1 MNQSY
6 KGFIDRLTYHNPE
19 NGYTIARLVI
29 EGQRE
34 RIAIVGTLASIQE
47 GESVEVE
54 GVWTN
59 HPKYGKQFKV
69 EHYKAVYPSTLE
81 GIQKYLGSGLI
92 KGVGPR
98 SAKRIVDHFGAE
110 TLDIIDADPRRLEEV
125 PKLGKKRV
133 ELIAAAWD
141 EQRQIKDVMV
151 FLQSHGITTG
161 YAVKIFKTY
170 GQEAIQKVRSDP
182 YRLERDVDGIGFRI
196 ADRIAQRLGLGR
208 DAPERVQA
216 GIRYLLSEAADEGH
230 VYLPTVRTME
240 LPVVGMMELPA
251 VGMMERAVEI
261 LDINAELLPP
271 ALEALRANDGV
282 VTEDLRCYLPP
293 LHRAEVGAASSL
305 KRLLRAS
312 VEELA
317 VPAEVEDG
325 LELAPA
331 QKQAVELVA
340 TSKVLVL
347 TGGPGTGKTTVTRRI
362 LRLLE
367 AGGLKVALC
376 SPTGRAAK
384 RLSEASGREAKTI
397 HRLLGFQPGERQFKK
412 GYDDRLEV
420 DALIVDEASM
430 IDVVLLNALLRAL
443 PDRAR
448 LVLVGDIDQLPSVGP
463 GNVLRDIIDSAEV
476 PVVRLTQIFRQAQKS
491 HIIRNAHRINSGEM
505 PIVENDAAADFYF
518 IQEGDPERVVELV
531 EELCAVRLPSYRGWD
546 RCNDIQV
553 LSPMYRGE
561 TGALNLNQ
569 RLQQRLNPHGQ
580 AHSHR
585 GAEFRVGDKV
595 MQVKNNYDK
604 GVFNGDIGTIERL
617 DAEKQVLYV
626 RFDYTLEYDQ
636 VDLDQLTLAYAIS
649 IHRSQGSEFPV
660 VVLPLTT
667 QHYVML
673 QRNLLYTAITRAKQ
687 MIVIVGTPKALKLAI
702 ANDKVAQ
709 RYTTLKERLCGAVG
723 AVLEAG
729 QAIPLEPTLP
739 SD

>member
-19 NGYTIARLVI
+19 NGYTIARLAV

-34 RIAIVGTLASIQE
+34 RIAIVGTLASIQV
-47 GESVEVE
+47 GENVEVE
-54 GVWTN
+54 GVWAN
-59 HPKYGKQFKV
+59 HPKYGKQLKV

-81 GIQKYLGSGLI
+81 GMQKYLGSGLI
-92 KGVGPR
+92 KGIGPR
-98 SAKRIVDHFGAE
+98 SAKRIVEHFGEE
-110 TLDIIDADPRRLEEV
+110 TLDIIDEDPQRLAEV
-125 PKLGKKRV
+125 PKLGKKKV
-133 ELIAAAWD
+133 ELIAEAWD

-240 LPVVGMMELPA
+240 LPAVGTMELPA

-305 KRLLRAS
+305 KRLLRAPT
-312 VEELA
+312 EELA
-317 VPAEVEDG
+317 VPAEAEDG

-367 AGGLKVALC
+367 EGGLKVALC

-430 IDVVLLNALLRAL
+430 IDVVLMNALLRAL
-443 PDRAR
+443 PDPAR

-518 IQEGDPERVVELV
+518 IQAGDPERVVELV
-531 EELCAVRLPSYRGWD
+531 EELCATRLPSYRGWD
-546 RCNDIQV
+546 QRDDIQV

-580 AHSHR
+580 VHRHR

-617 DAEKQVLYV
+617 DTEKQVLYV

-709 RYTTLKERLCGAVG
+709 RYTTLKERLRGEVG

-729 QAIPLEPTLP
+729 QAIPLESALP

>member
-6 KGFIDRLTYHNPE
+6 KGFIDRLTYYNPE
-19 NGYTIARLVI
+19 NGYTIARLVV

-34 RIAIVGTLASIQE
+34 RIAIVGTLASIEE
-47 GESVEVE
+47 GESIEVE
-54 GVWTN
+54 GAWTN

-81 GIQKYLGSGLI
+81 GMQKYLGSGLI
-92 KGVGPR
+92 KGIGPK
-98 SAKRIVDHFGAE
+98 SAKRIVEHFGEE
-110 TLDIIDADPRRLEEV
+110 TLDIIDADPQQLAEV
-125 PKLGKKRV
+125 PKLGKKKV

-240 LPVVGMMELPA
+240 LPVVGTMELPA

-271 ALEALRANDGV
+271 ALEALRASDGV

-305 KRLLRAS
+305 KRLLRTPA
-312 VEELA
+312 EELA
-317 VPAEVEDG
+317 VPTEAEDG
-325 LELAPA
+325 LELALA
-331 QKQAVELVA
+331 QKEAVELVA

-362 LRLLE
+362 LHLLE
-367 AGGLKVALC
+367 EGGLKVALC

-412 GYDDRLEV
+412 GYDDRLDV

-443 PDRAR
+443 PDHVR

-463 GNVLRDIIDSAEV
+463 GNVLRDIIDSAAV

-531 EELCAVRLPSYRGWD
+531 EELCATRLPSYQGWD
-546 RCNDIQV
+546 RRDDIQV

-617 DAEKQVLYV
+617 DTEKQVLYV

-709 RYTTLKERLCGAVG
+709 RYTTLKERLRGEVG
-723 AVLEAG
+723 EVMEAG
-729 QAIPLEPTLP
+729 QAIPLESTLP

>member
-19 NGYTIARLVI
+19 NGYTIARLAV

-34 RIAIVGTLASIQE
+34 RIAIVGTLASIQV
-47 GESVEVE
+47 GENVEVE
-54 GVWTN
+54 GVWAN
-59 HPKYGKQFKV
+59 HPKYGKQLKV

-81 GIQKYLGSGLI
+81 GMQKYLGSGLI
-92 KGVGPR
+92 KGIGPR
-98 SAKRIVDHFGAE
+98 SAKRIVEHFGEE
-110 TLDIIDADPRRLEEV
+110 TLDIIDEDPQRLAEV
-125 PKLGKKRV
+125 PKLGKKKV
-133 ELIAAAWD
+133 ELIAEAWD

-196 ADRIAQRLGLGR
+196 ADRIAQRLGMDR
-208 DAPERVQA
+208 DAPARVQA

-230 VYLPTVRTME
+230 VYLP
-240 LPVVGMMELPA
+240 A
-251 VGMMERAVEI
+251 VEMMERAVEI
-261 LDINAELLPP
+261 LEINAELLPQ

-282 VTEDLRCYLPP
+282 VTEDLHYYLPP

-305 KRLLRAS
+305 KRLLQAPA
-312 VEELA
+312 EELA
-317 VPAEVEDG
+317 VPAEAEDG

-331 QKQAVELVA
+331 QKEAVELVA

-443 PDRAR
+443 PDPAR

-518 IQEGDPERVVELV
+518 IQAGDPERVVELV
-531 EELCAVRLPSYRGWD
+531 EELCATRLPSYRGWD
-546 RCNDIQV
+546 QRDDIQV

-580 AHSHR
+580 VHRHR

-617 DAEKQVLYV
+617 DTEKQVLYV

-687 MIVIVGTPKALKLAI
+687 MIVIVGTSKALKLAI
-702 ANDKVAQ
+702 ANDKVTR
-709 RYTTLKERLCGAVG
+709 RYTTLKDRLRGEVG
-723 AVLEAG
+723 AVLETG
-729 QAIPLEPTLP
+729 QAIPLESTLP

>member
-19 NGYTIARLVI
+19 NGYTIARLVV

-54 GVWTN
+54 GAWTN
-59 HPKYGKQFKV
+59 HPKYGKQLKV

-110 TLDIIDADPRRLEEV
+110 TLDIIDEDPHRLEEV

-240 LPVVGMMELPA
+240 LPVAGVMELPA

-305 KRLLRAS
+305 KRLLRTPA
-312 VEELA
+312 EELA
-317 VPAEVEDG
+317 VPTETEDG

-331 QKQAVELVA
+331 QIQAVELVA

-367 AGGLKVALC
+367 EGGLKVALC

-430 IDVVLLNALLRAL
+430 IDVVLMNALLRAL
-443 PDRAR
+443 PDHAR

-463 GNVLRDIIDSAEV
+463 GNVLRDIIDSAAV
-476 PVVRLTQIFRQAQKS
+476 PVVRLTQIFRQAEKS

-505 PIVENDAAADFYF
+505 PIVENHADADFYF
-518 IQEGDPERVVELV
+518 IQEGDPQRVVGLV
-531 EELCAVRLPSYRGWD
+531 EELCATRLPSYRGWD
-546 RCNDIQV
+546 RRNDIQV
-553 LSPMYRGE
+553 LAPMYRGE

-585 GAEFRVGDKV
+585 GAEFWVGDKV
-595 MQVKNNYDK
+595 MQVKNDYDK

-649 IHRSQGSEFPV
+649 IHRAQGSEFPV

-709 RYTTLKERLCGAVG
+709 RYTTLKERLRGEIGAVM
-723 AVLEAG
+723 EAG
-729 QAIPLEPTLP
+729 QAIPLEATQP

>member
-19 NGYTIARLVI
+19 NGYTIARLVV

-34 RIAIVGTLASIQE
+34 RVAIVGAIASIQE

-81 GIQKYLGSGLI
+81 GMQKYLGSGLI

-133 ELIAAAWD
+133 ELIAEAWD

-230 VYLPTVRTME
+230 VYLPTVRTMD
-240 LPVVGMMELPA
+240 LPVVGVMELPA

-282 VTEDLRCYLPP
+282 VTEALRCYLPP

-305 KRLLRAS
+305 KRLLHTPAAD
-312 VEELA
+312 LA
-317 VPAEVEDG
+317 VPAEAGDG

-331 QKQAVELVA
+331 QIQAVELVA

-362 LRLLE
+362 LHLLE
-367 AGGLKVALC
+367 EGGLKVALC

-412 GYDDRLEV
+412 GYDDRLEI

-430 IDVVLLNALLRAL
+430 IDVVLMNALLRAL
-443 PDRAR
+443 PDHAR

-476 PVVRLTQIFRQAQKS
+476 PVVRLTQIFRQAEKS

-505 PIVENDAAADFYF
+505 PIVENHADADFYF

-531 EELCAVRLPSYRGWD
+531 EELCATRLPSYRGWD
-546 RCNDIQV
+546 RRNDIQV
-553 LSPMYRGE
+553 LAPMYRGE

-580 AHSHR
+580 VHSHR

-595 MQVKNNYDK
+595 MQVKNDYDK

-649 IHRSQGSEFPV
+649 IHRAQGSEFPV

-709 RYTTLKERLCGAVG
+709 RYTTLKERLRGEVG
-723 AVLEAG
+723 EVLEAG
-729 QAIPLEPTLP
+729 QAIPLEATQP

>member
-19 NGYTIARLVI
+19 NGYTIARLVV

-59 HPKYGKQFKV
+59 HPKYGKQLKV

-81 GIQKYLGSGLI
+81 GMQKYLGSGLI

-110 TLDIIDADPRRLEEV
+110 TLDIIDEDPRRLEEV

-133 ELIAAAWD
+133 ELIAEAWD

-240 LPVVGMMELPA
+240 LPVAGVMELPA

-293 LHRAEVGAASSL
+293 LHRAEVGSASSL
-305 KRLLRAS
+305 KRLLQAPA
-312 VEELA
+312 EDLA
-317 VPAEVEDG
+317 VPTETEDG

-331 QKQAVELVA
+331 QQQAVELVA

-362 LRLLE
+362 LHLLE
-367 AGGLKVALC
+367 EGGLKVALC

-430 IDVVLLNALLRAL
+430 IDVVLMNALLRAL
-443 PDRAR
+443 PDHAR

-463 GNVLRDIIDSAEV
+463 GNVLRDIIDSAAV
-476 PVVRLTQIFRQAQKS
+476 PVVRLTQIFRQAEKS

-505 PIVENDAAADFYF
+505 PIVENHADADFYF
-518 IQEGDPERVVELV
+518 IQEGDPQRVVELV
-531 EELCAVRLPSYRGWD
+531 EELCATRLPSYRGWD
-546 RCNDIQV
+546 RRNDIQV
-553 LSPMYRGE
+553 LAPMYRGE

-709 RYTTLKERLCGAVG
+709 RYTTLKERLRGEVG
-723 AVLEAG
+723 AVMEAG

>member
-1 MNQSY
+1 M
-6 KGFIDRLTYHNPE
+6 
-19 NGYTIARLVI
+19 
-29 EGQRE
+29 
-34 RIAIVGTLASIQE
+34 
-47 GESVEVE
+47 
-54 GVWTN
+54 
-59 HPKYGKQFKV
+59 
-69 EHYKAVYPSTLE
+69 
-81 GIQKYLGSGLI
+81 QKYLGSGLI
-92 KGVGPR
+92 KGVGPK
-98 SAKRIVDHFGAE
+98 SAKRIVEHFGAE
-110 TLDIIDADPRRLEEV
+110 TLDIIDEDPSRLAEV

-196 ADRIAQRLGLGR
+196 ADRIAQRLGLSR

-216 GIRYLLSEAADEGH
+216 GIRYLLSQAADEGH
-230 VYLPTVRTME
+230 VYLP
-240 LPVVGMMELPA
+240 A
-251 VGMMERAVEI
+251 VKMMERAVEI
-261 LDINAELLPP
+261 LTINAELLPP
-271 ALEALRANDGV
+271 ALEALRADDGV
-282 VTEDLRCYLPP
+282 VTEDLRYYLPP

-305 KRLLRAS
+305 KRLLHTPAQ
-312 VEELA
+312 ELA
-317 VPAEVEDG
+317 VPAGDEDG
-325 LELAPA
+325 LALAPA
-331 QKQAVELVA
+331 QKQAVAWVA

-367 AGGLKVALC
+367 EGGLAVALC

-384 RLSEASGREAKTI
+384 RLSEASGRAAKTI
-397 HRLLGFQPGERQFKK
+397 HRLLEFQPGERQFKR
-412 GYDDRLEV
+412 GYDNRLKL

-430 IDVVLLNALLRAL
+430 IDVVLMNALLRAL
-443 PDRAR
+443 PDHAR
-448 LVLVGDIDQLPSVGP
+448 VVLVGDIDQLPSVGP
-463 GNVLRDIIDSAEV
+463 GNVLRDIIDSAKV

-491 HIIRNAHRINSGEM
+491 HIIRNAHRVNSGEM
-505 PIVENDAAADFYF
+505 PIVDNHAGADFYF
-518 IQEGDPERVVELV
+518 IQEGDPERVVERV
-531 EELCAVRLPSYRGWD
+531 EELCATRLPRYRGWD
-546 RCNDIQV
+546 RRADIQV
-553 LSPMYRGE
+553 LAPMYRGE

-569 RLQQRLNPHGQ
+569 RLQQRLNPHGPV
-580 AHSHR
+580 HRHR

-595 MQVKNNYDK
+595 MQVKNDYDK
-604 GVFNGDIGTIERL
+604 GVFNGDIGTVERL

-626 RFDYTLEYDQ
+626 RFDATLEYDS

-687 MIVIVGTPKALKLAI
+687 LIVIVGTSKALKLAI
-702 ANDKVAQ
+702 ANDQVAQ
-709 RYTTLKERLCGAVG
+709 RFTTLKERLCDEVG
-723 AVLEAG
+723 AVLKAG
-729 QAIPLEPTLP
+729 QAANGALEAPEPRKAENL
-739 SD
+739 

>member
-19 NGYTIARLVI
+19 NGYTIARLVV

-34 RIAIVGTLASIQE
+34 RIAIVGAIASIQE

-98 SAKRIVDHFGAE
+98 SAKRIVEHFGEE
-110 TLDIIDADPRRLEEV
+110 TLDIIDADPQRLAEV

-196 ADRIAQRLGLGR
+196 ADRIAQCLGLGR

-230 VYLPTVRTME
+230 VYLPTARTMK
-240 LPVVGMMELPA
+240 LPAVGMMELPA

-261 LDINAELLPP
+261 LAINAELLPP
-271 ALEALRANDGV
+271 ALEALRASDGV

-305 KRLLRAS
+305 KRLLRTPA
-312 VEELA
+312 EELA
-317 VPAEVEDG
+317 VPAEAEDG

-362 LRLLE
+362 LHLLE
-367 AGGLKVALC
+367 EGGLKVALC

-443 PDRAR
+443 PDHVR

-476 PVVRLTQIFRQAQKS
+476 SVVRLTQIFRQAQKS

-505 PIVENDAAADFYF
+505 PIVENHADADFYF

-531 EELCAVRLPSYRGWD
+531 EELCATRLPSYRGWD
-546 RCNDIQV
+546 RRNDIQV
-553 LSPMYRGE
+553 LAPMYRGE

-580 AHSHR
+580 AHRHR

-649 IHRSQGSEFPV
+649 IHRAQGSEFPV

-709 RYTTLKERLCGAVG
+709 RYTTLKERLRGEVG

-729 QAIPLEPTLP
+729 QAVPLESTLP

>member
-19 NGYTIARLVI
+19 NGYTIARLVV

-34 RIAIVGTLASIQE
+34 RIAIVGAIASIQE
-47 GESVEVE
+47 GESIEVE

-59 HPKYGKQFKV
+59 HPKYGKQLKV
-69 EHYKAVYPSTLE
+69 ERYKSVYPSTLE
-81 GIQKYLGSGLI
+81 GMQKYLGSGLI
-92 KGVGPR
+92 KGIGPR
-98 SAKRIVDHFGAE
+98 SAKRIVEHFGEE
-110 TLDIIDADPRRLEEV
+110 TLDIIDADPQRLAEV
-125 PKLGKKRV
+125 PKLGKKKV
-133 ELIAAAWD
+133 ELIAEAWD

-170 GQEAIQKVRSDP
+170 GQEAIHKVRSDP

-196 ADRIAQRLGLGR
+196 ADRIAQRLGMDR

-230 VYLPTVRTME
+230 VYLP
-240 LPVVGMMELPA
+240 A
-251 VGMMERAVEI
+251 VEMMERAVEI
-261 LDINAELLPP
+261 LDINAELLPQ
-271 ALEALRANDGV
+271 ALEALRTNDGV
-282 VTEDLRCYLPP
+282 VTEDLHYYLPP

-305 KRLLRAS
+305 KRLLQAPA
-312 VEELA
+312 EELA
-317 VPAEVEDG
+317 VPAEAEDE

-367 AGGLKVALC
+367 EGGLKVALC

-412 GYDDRLEV
+412 GRDDLLEI

-443 PDRAR
+443 PDHAR

-463 GNVLRDIIDSAEV
+463 GNVLRDIIDSAAV

-531 EELCAVRLPSYRGWD
+531 EELCATRLPSYRGWD
-546 RCNDIQV
+546 RRDDIQV
-553 LSPMYRGE
+553 LAPMYRGE

-569 RLQQRLNPHGQ
+569 RLQQRLNSHGQ

-709 RYTTLKERLCGAVG
+709 RYTTLKQRLRGEVG
-723 AVLEAG
+723 EVMEAG
-729 QAIPLEPTLP
+729 QAIPLESTLP

>member
-19 NGYTIARLVI
+19 NGYTIARLVV

-34 RIAIVGTLASIQE
+34 RVAIVGAIASIQE

-81 GIQKYLGSGLI
+81 GMQKYLGSGLI

-133 ELIAAAWD
+133 ELIAEAWD

-240 LPVVGMMELPA
+240 LPVVGVMELPA

-282 VTEDLRCYLPP
+282 VTEALRCYLPP

-305 KRLLRAS
+305 KRLLHTPAAD
-312 VEELA
+312 LA
-317 VPAEVEDG
+317 VPAEAEDE

-331 QKQAVELVA
+331 QQQAVELVA

-362 LRLLE
+362 LHLLE
-367 AGGLKVALC
+367 EGGLKVALC

-412 GYDDRLEV
+412 GYDDRLEI

-430 IDVVLLNALLRAL
+430 IDVVLMNALLRAL
-443 PDRAR
+443 PDHAR

-476 PVVRLTQIFRQAQKS
+476 PVVRLTQIFRQAEKS

-505 PIVENDAAADFYF
+505 PIVENHADADFYF

-531 EELCAVRLPSYRGWD
+531 EELCATRLPSYRGWD
-546 RCNDIQV
+546 RRNDIQV
-553 LSPMYRGE
+553 LAPMYRGE

-595 MQVKNNYDK
+595 MQVKNDYDK

-709 RYTTLKERLCGAVG
+709 RYTTLKERLRGEVG
-723 AVLEAG
+723 EVLEAG
-729 QAIPLEPTLP
+729 QAIPLEATQP

>member
-19 NGYTIARLVI
+19 NGYTIARLAV

-34 RIAIVGTLASIQE
+34 RIAIVGTLASIQV
-47 GESVEVE
+47 GENVEVE
-54 GVWTN
+54 GVWAN
-59 HPKYGKQFKV
+59 HPKYGKQLKV

-81 GIQKYLGSGLI
+81 GMQKYLGSGLI
-92 KGVGPR
+92 KGIGPR
-98 SAKRIVDHFGAE
+98 SAKRIVEHFGEE
-110 TLDIIDADPRRLEEV
+110 TLDIIDEDPQRLAEV
-125 PKLGKKRV
+125 PKLGKKKV
-133 ELIAAAWD
+133 ELIAEAWD

-196 ADRIAQRLGLGR
+196 ADRIALRLGMER
-208 DAPERVQA
+208 DAPARVQA

-230 VYLPTVRTME
+230 VYLP
-240 LPVVGMMELPA
+240 A
-251 VGMMERAVEI
+251 VEMMERSVEI
-261 LDINAELLPP
+261 LEINAELLPQ

-282 VTEDLRCYLPP
+282 VTEDLHYYLPP

-305 KRLLRAS
+305 KRLLQAPA
-312 VEELA
+312 EELA
-317 VPAEVEDG
+317 VPAEAEDG

-331 QKQAVELVA
+331 QKEAVELVA

-430 IDVVLLNALLRAL
+430 IDVVLMNALLRAL
-443 PDRAR
+443 PDPAR

-518 IQEGDPERVVELV
+518 IQAGDPERVVELV
-531 EELCAVRLPSYRGWD
+531 EELCSTRLPSYRGWD
-546 RCNDIQV
+546 QRDDIQV

-580 AHSHR
+580 VHRHR

-617 DAEKQVLYV
+617 DTEKQVLYV

-687 MIVIVGTPKALKLAI
+687 MIVIVGTSKALKLAI
-702 ANDKVAQ
+702 ANDKVTR
-709 RYTTLKERLCGAVG
+709 RYTTLKDRLRGEVG
-723 AVLEAG
+723 AVLETG
-729 QAIPLEPTLP
+729 QAIPLESTLP

>member
-19 NGYTIARLVI
+19 NGYTIARLVV

-34 RIAIVGTLASIQE
+34 RIAIVGAIASIQE
-47 GESVEVE
+47 GESIEVE

-59 HPKYGKQFKV
+59 HPKYGKQLKV
-69 EHYKAVYPSTLE
+69 ERYKAVYPSTLE
-81 GIQKYLGSGLI
+81 GMQKYLGSGLI

-98 SAKRIVDHFGAE
+98 SAKRIVEHFGAE
-110 TLDIIDADPRRLEEV
+110 TLDIIDADPHRLAEV

-133 ELIAAAWD
+133 ELIAEAWD

-196 ADRIAQRLGLGR
+196 ADRIAQRLGLGH

-230 VYLPTVRTME
+230 VYLP
-240 LPVVGMMELPA
+240 A
-251 VGMMERAVEI
+251 VEMMERAVEI
-261 LDINAELLPP
+261 LEINAELLPP
-271 ALEALRANDGV
+271 ALEALRTSDGA
-282 VTEDLRCYLPP
+282 VTEDLRYYLPP
-293 LHRAEVGAASSL
+293 LHRSEVGAASSL
-305 KRLLRAS
+305 KRLLQAPA
-312 VEELA
+312 EALA
-317 VPAEVEDG
+317 VPAAAEDG

-331 QKQAVELVA
+331 QIQAVELVA

-362 LRLLE
+362 LHLLE
-367 AGGLKVALC
+367 KGGLKVGLC

-430 IDVVLLNALLRAL
+430 IDVVLMNALLRAL
-443 PDRAR
+443 PDHAR

-463 GNVLRDIIDSAEV
+463 GNVLRDVIDSAQV

-505 PIVENDAAADFYF
+505 PIVENHADADFYF
-518 IQEGDPERVVELV
+518 LQEGDPERVVELV
-531 EELCAVRLPSYRGWD
+531 EELCATRLPSYRGWD
-546 RCNDIQV
+546 QRADIQV

-580 AHSHR
+580 AHRHR
-585 GAEFRVGDKV
+585 EAEFRVGDKV

-604 GVFNGDIGTIERL
+604 GVFNGDIGTVERL

-709 RYTTLKERLCGAVG
+709 RYTTLKERLRGEVG
-723 AVLEAG
+723 TVMEAG

>member
-19 NGYTIARLVI
+19 NGYTIARLVV

-34 RIAIVGTLASIQE
+34 RIAIVGAIASIQE
-47 GESVEVE
+47 GESIEVE

-59 HPKYGKQFKV
+59 HPKYGKQLKV
-69 EHYKAVYPSTLE
+69 ERYKAVYPSTLE
-81 GIQKYLGSGLI
+81 GMQKYLGSGLI

-98 SAKRIVDHFGAE
+98 SAKRIVEHFGAE
-110 TLDIIDADPRRLEEV
+110 TLDIIDADPHRLAEV
-125 PKLGKKRV
+125 PKLGKKKV
-133 ELIAAAWD
+133 ELIAEAWD

-196 ADRIAQRLGLGR
+196 ADRIAQRLGLGH

-230 VYLPTVRTME
+230 VYLP
-240 LPVVGMMELPA
+240 A
-251 VGMMERAVEI
+251 VEMMERAVEI
-261 LDINAELLPP
+261 LEINAELLPP
-271 ALEALRANDGV
+271 ALEALRTSDGA
-282 VTEDLRCYLPP
+282 VTEDLRYYLPP
-293 LHRAEVGAASSL
+293 LHRSEVGAASSL
-305 KRLLRAS
+305 KRLLQAPA
-312 VEELA
+312 EALA
-317 VPAEVEDG
+317 VPAAAEDG

-331 QKQAVELVA
+331 QIQAVELVA

-367 AGGLKVALC
+367 EGGLKVGLC

-430 IDVVLLNALLRAL
+430 IDVVLMNALLRAL
-443 PDRAR
+443 PDHAR

-463 GNVLRDIIDSAEV
+463 GNVLRDVIDSAQV

-505 PIVENDAAADFYF
+505 PIVENHADADFYF
-518 IQEGDPERVVELV
+518 LQEGDPERVVELV
-531 EELCAVRLPSYRGWD
+531 EELCATRLPSYRGWD
-546 RCNDIQV
+546 QRTDIQV
-553 LSPMYRGE
+553 LAPMYRGE

-580 AHSHR
+580 VHR
-585 GAEFRVGDKV
+585 HREAEFRVGDKV

-604 GVFNGDIGTIERL
+604 GVFNGDIGTVERL

-702 ANDKVAQ
+702 ANDKVTQ
-709 RYTTLKERLCGAVG
+709 RYTTLKERLRGEVG
-723 AVLEAG
+723 EVLEAG

>member
-19 NGYTIARLVI
+19 NGYTIARLAV

-34 RIAIVGTLASIQE
+34 RIAIVGTLASIQV
-47 GESVEVE
+47 GENVEVE
-54 GVWTN
+54 GVWAN
-59 HPKYGKQFKV
+59 HPKYGKQLKV

-81 GIQKYLGSGLI
+81 GMQKYLGSGLI
-92 KGVGPR
+92 KGIGPR
-98 SAKRIVDHFGAE
+98 SAKRIVEHFGEE
-110 TLDIIDADPRRLEEV
+110 TLDIIDEDPQRLAEV
-125 PKLGKKRV
+125 PKLGKKKV
-133 ELIAAAWD
+133 ELIAEAWD

-196 ADRIAQRLGLGR
+196 ADRIAQRLGMER
-208 DAPERVQA
+208 DAPARVQA

-230 VYLPTVRTME
+230 VYLP
-240 LPVVGMMELPA
+240 A
-251 VGMMERAVEI
+251 VEMMERSVEI
-261 LDINAELLPP
+261 LEINAELLPQ
-271 ALEALRANDGV
+271 ALDALRANDGV
-282 VTEDLRCYLPP
+282 VTEDLHYYLPP

-305 KRLLRAS
+305 KRLLQAPA
-312 VEELA
+312 EELA
-317 VPAEVEDG
+317 VPAEAEDG

-331 QKQAVELVA
+331 QKEAVELVA

-443 PDRAR
+443 PDHAR

-463 GNVLRDIIDSAEV
+463 GNVLRDIIDSTEV

-505 PIVENDAAADFYF
+505 PIVENQADADFYF
-518 IQEGDPERVVELV
+518 IQEGDPERVVEQV
-531 EELCAVRLPSYRGWD
+531 EELCTTRLPSYRGWD
-546 RCNDIQV
+546 QRNDIQV
-553 LSPMYRGE
+553 LAPMYRGE

-580 AHSHR
+580 VHSHR

-636 VDLDQLTLAYAIS
+636 ADLDQLTLAYAIS

-687 MIVIVGTPKALKLAI
+687 MIVIVGTSKALKLAI
-702 ANDKVAQ
+702 ANDKVAR
-709 RYTTLKERLCGAVG
+709 RYTTLKDRLRGEVG

-729 QAIPLEPTLP
+729 QAIPVESALP

>member
-6 KGFIDRLTYHNPE
+6 KGFIDRLTYYNPE
-19 NGYTIARLVI
+19 NGYTIARLVV

-92 KGVGPR
+92 KGVGTK

-110 TLDIIDADPRRLEEV
+110 TLDVIDADPNRLEEV

-196 ADRIAQRLGLGR
+196 ADRIAQRLGIDR

-230 VYLPTVRTME
+230 VYLP
-240 LPVVGMMELPA
+240 A
-251 VGMMERAVEI
+251 VEMMERAVEI
-261 LDINAELLPP
+261 LEINAELLPQ

-282 VTEDLRCYLPP
+282 VTEDLHYYLPP

-305 KRLLRAS
+305 KRLLRTPA
-312 VEELA
+312 EELA
-317 VPAEVEDG
+317 VPAEAEDG

-331 QKQAVELVA
+331 QIQAVELVA

-367 AGGLKVALC
+367 EGGLKVALC

-443 PDRAR
+443 PDHAR

-531 EELCAVRLPSYRGWD
+531 EELCATRLPSYQGWD
-546 RCNDIQV
+546 RRNDIQV

-604 GVFNGDIGTIERL
+604 GVFNGDIGTIERR

-709 RYTTLKERLCGAVG
+709 RYTTLKERLRGEVG
-723 AVLEAG
+723 EVMEAG
-729 QAIPLEPTLP
+729 QAIPLEPALP

>member
-19 NGYTIARLVI
+19 NGYTIARLVV

-34 RIAIVGTLASIQE
+34 RIAIVGAIASIQE
-47 GESVEVE
+47 GESIEVE

-59 HPKYGKQFKV
+59 HPKYGKQLKV
-69 EHYKAVYPSTLE
+69 ERYKAVYPSTLE
-81 GIQKYLGSGLI
+81 GMQKYLGSGLI

-98 SAKRIVDHFGAE
+98 SAKRIVEHFGAE
-110 TLDIIDADPRRLEEV
+110 TLDIIDADPHRLAEV

-133 ELIAAAWD
+133 ELIAEAWD

-196 ADRIAQRLGLGR
+196 ADRIAQRLGLGH

-230 VYLPTVRTME
+230 VYLP
-240 LPVVGMMELPA
+240 A
-251 VGMMERAVEI
+251 VEMMERAVEI
-261 LDINAELLPP
+261 LEINAELLPP
-271 ALEALRANDGV
+271 ALEALRTSDGA
-282 VTEDLRCYLPP
+282 VTEDLRYYLPP
-293 LHRAEVGAASSL
+293 LHRSEVGAASSL
-305 KRLLRAS
+305 KRLLQAPA
-312 VEELA
+312 EALA
-317 VPAEVEDG
+317 VPAAAEDG

-331 QKQAVELVA
+331 QIQAVELVA

-362 LRLLE
+362 LHLLE
-367 AGGLKVALC
+367 KGGLKVGLC

-430 IDVVLLNALLRAL
+430 IDVVLMNALLRAL
-443 PDRAR
+443 PDHAR

-463 GNVLRDIIDSAEV
+463 GNVLRDVIDSAQV

-505 PIVENDAAADFYF
+505 PIVENHADADFYF

-531 EELCAVRLPSYRGWD
+531 EELCATRLPSYRGWD
-546 RCNDIQV
+546 QRADIQV

-580 AHSHR
+580 AHRHR
-585 GAEFRVGDKV
+585 EAEFRVGDKV

-604 GVFNGDIGTIERL
+604 GVFNGDIGTVERL

-709 RYTTLKERLCGAVG
+709 RYTTLKERLRGEVG
-723 AVLEAG
+723 TVMEAG

>member
-151 FLQSHGITTG
+151 FLQSHGVTTG

-170 GQEAIQKVRSDP
+170 EQEAIQKVRSDP

-709 RYTTLKERLCGAVG
+709 RYTTLKERLCGEVG

>member
-6 KGFIDRLTYHNPE
+6 KGFIDRLTYYNQE

-98 SAKRIVDHFGAE
+98 SAKRIVEHFGAE

-230 VYLPTVRTME
+230 VYLP
-240 LPVVGMMELPA
+240 A
-251 VGMMERAVEI
+251 VEMMERAVEI
-261 LDINAELLPP
+261 LEINAELLPQ

-282 VTEDLRCYLPP
+282 VTEDLHYYLPP

-305 KRLLRAS
+305 KRLLRTPA
-312 VEELA
+312 EELA
-317 VPAEVEDG
+317 VPAEAEDE

-362 LRLLE
+362 LHLLE
-367 AGGLKVALC
+367 EGGLKVALC

-412 GYDDRLEV
+412 GYDDRLKI

-443 PDRAR
+443 PDHAR

-463 GNVLRDIIDSAEV
+463 GNVLRDIIDSAAV

-518 IQEGDPERVVELV
+518 IQEGEPERVVELV
-531 EELCAVRLPSYRGWD
+531 EELCATRLPSYRGWD
-546 RCNDIQV
+546 RRDDIQV

-580 AHSHR
+580 VHSHR

-595 MQVKNNYDK
+595 MQVKNDYDK
-604 GVFNGDIGTIERL
+604 GVFNGDIGTVERL
-617 DAEKQVLYV
+617 DTEKQVLYV

-709 RYTTLKERLCGAVG
+709 RYTTLKERLRGEVG
-723 AVLEAG
+723 EVLEAG
-729 QAIPLEPTLP
+729 KAIPLESTLP

>member
-709 RYTTLKERLCGAVG
+709 RYTTLKERLCGEVG

>member
-19 NGYTIARLVI
+19 NGYTIARLVV

-34 RIAIVGTLASIQE
+34 RIAIVGAIASIQE

-98 SAKRIVDHFGAE
+98 SAKRIVEHFGAE
-110 TLDIIDADPRRLEEV
+110 TLDIIDEDPQRLEEV

-133 ELIAAAWD
+133 ELIAEAWD

-196 ADRIAQRLGLGR
+196 ADRIAQRLGMER
-208 DAPERVQA
+208 DAPARVQA

-240 LPVVGMMELPA
+240 LPAVGTMELPA

-305 KRLLRAS
+305 KRLLRAPT
-312 VEELA
+312 EELA
-317 VPAEVEDG
+317 VPAEAEDG

-331 QKQAVELVA
+331 QKEAVELVA

-362 LRLLE
+362 LHLLE
-367 AGGLKVALC
+367 EGGLKVALC

-430 IDVVLLNALLRAL
+430 IDVVLMNALLRAL
-443 PDRAR
+443 PDHVR

-463 GNVLRDIIDSAEV
+463 GNVLRDIIDSAAV
-476 PVVRLTQIFRQAQKS
+476 SVVRLTQIFRQAQKS

-505 PIVENDAAADFYF
+505 PIVENQADADFYF
-518 IQEGDPERVVELV
+518 IQEGDPERVVEQV
-531 EELCAVRLPSYRGWD
+531 EELCATRLPSYRGWD
-546 RCNDIQV
+546 QRNDIQV
-553 LSPMYRGE
+553 LAPMYRGE

-580 AHSHR
+580 VHSHR

-604 GVFNGDIGTIERL
+604 GVFNGDIGTIDRL

-702 ANDKVAQ
+702 TNDKVAQ
-709 RYTTLKERLCGAVG
+709 RYTTLKERLRGEVG

-729 QAIPLEPTLP
+729 QAIPLESTLP

>member
-19 NGYTIARLVI
+19 NGYTIARLVV

-34 RIAIVGTLASIQE
+34 RIAIVGAIASIQE
-47 GESVEVE
+47 GESIEVE

-59 HPKYGKQFKV
+59 HPKYGKQLKV
-69 EHYKAVYPSTLE
+69 ERYKAVYPSTLE
-81 GIQKYLGSGLI
+81 GMQKYLGSGLI

-98 SAKRIVDHFGAE
+98 SAKRIVEHFGAE
-110 TLDIIDADPRRLEEV
+110 TLDIIDADPHRLAEV
-125 PKLGKKRV
+125 PKLGKKKV
-133 ELIAAAWD
+133 ELIAEAWD

-196 ADRIAQRLGLGR
+196 ADRIAQRLGLGH

-230 VYLPTVRTME
+230 VYLP
-240 LPVVGMMELPA
+240 A
-251 VGMMERAVEI
+251 VEMMERAVEI
-261 LDINAELLPP
+261 LEINAELLPP
-271 ALEALRANDGV
+271 ALEALRTSDGA
-282 VTEDLRCYLPP
+282 VTEDLRYYLPP
-293 LHRAEVGAASSL
+293 LHRSEVGAASSL
-305 KRLLRAS
+305 KRLLQAPA
-312 VEELA
+312 EALA
-317 VPAEVEDG
+317 VPAAAEDG

-331 QKQAVELVA
+331 QIQAVELVA

-367 AGGLKVALC
+367 EGGLKVGLC

-430 IDVVLLNALLRAL
+430 IDVVLMNALLRAL
-443 PDRAR
+443 PDHAR

-463 GNVLRDIIDSAEV
+463 GNVLRDVIDSAQV

-505 PIVENDAAADFYF
+505 PIVENHADADFYF
-518 IQEGDPERVVELV
+518 LQEGDPERVVELV
-531 EELCAVRLPSYRGWD
+531 EELCATRLPSYRGWD
-546 RCNDIQV
+546 QRADIQV
-553 LSPMYRGE
+553 LAPMYRGE

-580 AHSHR
+580 VHR
-585 GAEFRVGDKV
+585 HREAEFRVGDKV

-604 GVFNGDIGTIERL
+604 GVFNGDIGTVERL

-709 RYTTLKERLCGAVG
+709 RYTTLKERLRGEVG

>member
-19 NGYTIARLVI
+19 NGYTIARLVV

-47 GESVEVE
+47 GESVEIA

-92 KGVGPR
+92 KGVGTK

-110 TLDIIDADPRRLEEV
+110 TLDIIDADPQRLAEV

-240 LPVVGMMELPA
+240 LPAVGTMELPA

-305 KRLLRAS
+305 KRLLRAPA
-312 VEELA
+312 EELA
-317 VPAEVEDG
+317 VPAEAEDG
-325 LELAPA
+325 LELASA

-362 LRLLE
+362 LHLLE
-367 AGGLKVALC
+367 KGGLKVALC

-443 PDRAR
+443 PDHVR

-505 PIVENDAAADFYF
+505 PSVENDAAADFYF

-531 EELCAVRLPSYRGWD
+531 EELCAARLPSYRGWD
-546 RCNDIQV
+546 RRNDIQV

-604 GVFNGDIGTIERL
+604 GVFNGDIGTIERR

-687 MIVIVGTPKALKLAI
+687 MIVIIGTSKALKLAI

-709 RYTTLKERLCGAVG
+709 RYTTLKQRLRGEVG
-723 AVLEAG
+723 EVMEAG
-729 QAIPLEPTLP
+729 QAIPLESTLP

>member
-6 KGFIDRLTYHNPE
+6 KGFIDRLTYYNPE
-19 NGYTIARLVI
+19 NGYTIARLVV

-92 KGVGPR
+92 KGVGTK

-110 TLDIIDADPRRLEEV
+110 TLDVIDADPNRLEEV

-196 ADRIAQRLGLGR
+196 ADRIAQRLGIDR

-230 VYLPTVRTME
+230 VYLP
-240 LPVVGMMELPA
+240 A
-251 VGMMERAVEI
+251 VEMMERAVEI
-261 LDINAELLPP
+261 LEINAELLPQ

-282 VTEDLRCYLPP
+282 VTEDLHYYLPP

-305 KRLLRAS
+305 KRLLRTPA
-312 VEELA
+312 EELA
-317 VPAEVEDG
+317 VPAEAEDG

-331 QKQAVELVA
+331 QIQAVELVA

-367 AGGLKVALC
+367 EGGLKVALC

-443 PDRAR
+443 PDHAR

-531 EELCAVRLPSYRGWD
+531 EELCATRLPSYQGWD
-546 RCNDIQV
+546 RRNDIQV

-580 AHSHR
+580 VQSHR

-604 GVFNGDIGTIERL
+604 GVFNGDIGTIERR

-709 RYTTLKERLCGAVG
+709 RYTTLKERLRGEVG
-723 AVLEAG
+723 EVMEAG
-729 QAIPLEPTLP
+729 QAIPLEPALP